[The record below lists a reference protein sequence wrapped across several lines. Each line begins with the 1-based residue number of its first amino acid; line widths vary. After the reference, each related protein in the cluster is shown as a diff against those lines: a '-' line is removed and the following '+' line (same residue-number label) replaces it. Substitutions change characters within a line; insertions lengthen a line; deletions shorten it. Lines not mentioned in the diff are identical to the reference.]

1 MHIDLMFYLKINLLL
16 KKMSDA
22 QEMKTFHHKQFLH
35 NYIQWDSSDVN
46 IELISIPYN
55 KKLWR

>member
-22 QEMKTFHHKQFLH
+22 QEMKTFHHEQFSH

-46 IELISIPYN
+46 IELISIPYS